1 MAALAVVAVAVRW
14 LFVDFQ
20 SGDFRTFLS
29 RWYSFIATNGH
40 LAALRDDSFSNYNTP
55 YLVLL
60 ALASYLPV
68 PAIVAIKS
76 ISILGDLALAGFASR
91 IVAHARPAWAWAPVA
106 AFGLV
111 LFLPT
116 VVMNSGVWAQ
126 CDSLYAAAG
135 LASVLS
141 LMNRRPW
148 AASAWF
154 GVAFAFKLQ
163 AVFLLPVLVVV
174 VIVNRHRWVSL
185 LAAPATFFACLVP
198 ALVAGR
204 SLLSQLMVYPLQ
216 VTDSSGTGG
225 TVGSSTPGRG
235 GPGGG
240 GPGGGGPGGGGAPP
254 GGGPGGGPSGG
265 SSGFTLND
273 GQSFTHNAPTPYA
286 WLPADAS
293 VAWKCAGLALAAA
306 VVLAFGV
313 WLLARRRQLDGSQV
327 LLLAATATLVVP
339 LLLPEMHER
348 YFYLA
353 EVLTVLAA
361 FVDWRYV
368 LSAVGIQFAS
378 TTTYLNYLFDRH
390 VLALGVAAAIALVAG
405 VAASVLLVLDL
416 SRRAAPSTPPA
427 QTPPKLTGAPEI
439 SGAAVSFGGVWEEAE
454 PEEPEP

>member
-1 MAALAVVAVAVRW
+1 MRRARWWRWTAFAVLAVVAVGVRW
-14 LFVDFQ
+14 RFIDVQ
-20 SGDFRTFLS
+20 SGDYRTFLS

-76 ISILGDLALAGFASR
+76 ISILGDLALAGVASR
-91 IVAHARPAWAWAPVA
+91 IVAHVRPAWTWAPVA

-135 LASVLS
+135 LASVLA
-141 LMNRRPW
+141 LMKGRPW

-163 AVFLLPVLVVV
+163 AVFLLPVLVAV

-185 LAAPATFFACLVP
+185 LAAPATFLACLVP
-198 ALVAGR
+198 ALIAGR

-225 TVGSSTPGRG
+225 TVGSGGSTTRGRG

-240 GPGGGGPGGGGAPP
+240 GAGGGAGGAPP
-254 GGGPGGGPSGG
+254 GGRGGG

-293 VAWKCAGLALAAA
+293 VAWKYAGLALAAA
-306 VVLAFGV
+306 VVLGFGV
-313 WLLARRRQLDGSQV
+313 WLLARRRRLAGSQV

-361 FVDWRYV
+361 FVDWRYA
-368 LSAVGIQFAS
+368 LAAVGIQFAS
-378 TTTYLNYLFDRH
+378 TTTYLNYLLDRH
-390 VLALGVAAAIALVAG
+390 VLSLGIAAG
-405 VAASVLLVLDL
+405 VALAAAVLAAVLLVLDL
-416 SRRAAPSTPPA
+416 SRPP
-427 QTPPKLTGAPEI
+427 QETSP
-439 SGAAVSFGGVWEEAE
+439 
-454 PEEPEP
+454 